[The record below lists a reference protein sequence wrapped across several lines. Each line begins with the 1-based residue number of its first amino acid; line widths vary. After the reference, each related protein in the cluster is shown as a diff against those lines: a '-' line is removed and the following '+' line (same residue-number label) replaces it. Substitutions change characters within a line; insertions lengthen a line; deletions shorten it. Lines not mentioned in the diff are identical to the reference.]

1 MRQYRKNPL
10 RVLTE
15 QERLVLEQISRS
27 SSERVDVVIRAK
39 EVLAVAS
46 GYSYSAAAA
55 MAGRRSG
62 QAVSNLMERFN
73 RNGLAEVQPHGGGG
87 PSAPLFFD

>member
-1 MRQYRKNPL
+1 MRQYRKDPL

-62 QAVSNLMERFN
+62 QAVRA
-73 RNGLAEVQPHGGGG
+73 RK
-87 PSAPLFFD
+87 